1 MSSSAGTINADVN
14 ISINAED
21 KATIK
26 IESAARKIN
35 RQYREMRIEQ
45 RAVQQSFELSNQKFV
60 ATSRVLNQ
68 VGSIVGRVQA
78 VYNTYQLSQI
88 RIQDATKNTA
98 DATRDLSE
106 AIVEFGLNSP
116 EAIAAAERRTEALE
130 QEERAA
136 NDMLV
141 TYGLIIATIAT
152 LVGRVPGLT
161 TAIKG
166 LNQAFKSAPK
176 TAGPVAGLG
185 GTSAASSAATGAGSR
200 FGNTFSKFGSRLL
213 GGAAGVGIGA
223 AVGIISDIQPA
234 GDGELPGGLDAIGP
248 LVDKIGT
255 EANNIYNNIVNVF
268 ASTPDEIVSE
278 ISQGQQRI
286 TRFTGS

>member
-14 ISINAED
+14 ITINAED
-21 KATIK
+21 KATVQV
-26 IESAARKIN
+26 ESAARKIN
-35 RQYREMRIEQ
+35 RQYRELRIEQ

-68 VGSIVGRVQA
+68 VGSIVGRVQS

-98 DATRDLSE
+98 DATRDLSD

-136 NDMLV
+136 NDMLIV
-141 TYGLIIATIAT
+141 YGLIAAQIAT

-161 TAIKG
+161 GAFKV
-166 LNQAFKSAPK
+166 LNQTLKTAPK
-176 TAGPVAGLG
+176 VAPTAGLG
-185 GTSAASSAATGAGSR
+185 AAASGGAGAGIGSR
-200 FGNTFSKFGSRLL
+200 FGNALSKVGSRAL
-213 GGAAGVGIGA
+213 GGLAGFGIGA
-223 AVGIISDIQPA
+223 AVQIASDIQPA
-234 GDGELPGGLDAIGP
+234 GDGELPGGLDAFGP
-248 LVDKIGT
+248 LAGKLASEGEKII
-255 EANNIYNNIVNVF
+255 NNIINVF

-278 ISQGQQRI
+278 IAQGQERAS
-286 TRFTGS
+286 RFTGR